1 MSNYRMWAYSMI
13 AIGLINWDYQ
23 RAHSHIALHSLA
35 IALPGLILLGL
46 TYVKSA
52 TNFLNSRAGRL
63 TWLIIGLAALAYGFI
78 N

>member
-1 MSNYRMWAYSMI
+1 MWAYSMI

-23 RAHSHIALHSLA
+23 RSHPHIAIHSLA
-35 IALPGLILLGL
+35 IVLPGLILLGL

-52 TNFLNSRAGRL
+52 ANFLNSRAGRF
-63 TWLIIGLAALAYGFI
+63 TWLVIGLAALAYGFI